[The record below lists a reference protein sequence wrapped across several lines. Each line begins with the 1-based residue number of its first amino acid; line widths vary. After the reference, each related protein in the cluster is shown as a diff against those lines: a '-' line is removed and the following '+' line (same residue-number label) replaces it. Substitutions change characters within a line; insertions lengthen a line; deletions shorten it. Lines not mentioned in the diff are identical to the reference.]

1 MTCSLF
7 ATVNPAGANSPT
19 TPSPG
24 LEVLVLEPD
33 EKVAAEIISAVDEAR
48 PGTKAAIA
56 SSLGE
61 AQQLVVDQ
69 KPALFVLD
77 VDATYDL
84 GQEFIYDLRT
94 SHPNARAII
103 LTCSRCAVKWI
114 AVRIM
119 ARALG

>member
-7 ATVNPAGANSPT
+7 VTVNPAGANSPT
-19 TPSPG
+19 APSPG

-56 SSLGE
+56 SSLGD

-69 KPALFVLD
+69 
-77 VDATYDL
+77 
-84 GQEFIYDLRT
+84 
-94 SHPNARAII
+94 
-103 LTCSRCAVKWI
+103 
-114 AVRIM
+114 
-119 ARALG
+119 